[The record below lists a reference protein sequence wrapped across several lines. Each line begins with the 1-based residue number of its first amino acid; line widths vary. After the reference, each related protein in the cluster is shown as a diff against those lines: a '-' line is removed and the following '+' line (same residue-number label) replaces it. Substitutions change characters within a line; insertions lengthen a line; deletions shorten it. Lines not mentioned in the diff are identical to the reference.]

1 MYVSECVASPV
12 TSLQRGG
19 RWEEGGASVPVAVRR
34 QAMLRYEHG
43 LLADV
48 AEAADRRSVGAAR
61 VWDRRAVDMQQR
73 EVALRRHGIL
83 LKKVST
89 FFHFD
94 FLRALECIFVEVP
107 SEVRWV
113 FEPIFVGFLRST
125 SAMRNVP
132 GFQKR

>member
-1 MYVSECVASPV
+1 MGRRRVIGRRSGATAGHV
-12 TSLQRGG
+12 TVRARPAGRRGRGG
-19 RWEEGGASVPVAVRR
+19 GS
-34 QAMLRYEHG
+34 
-43 LLADV
+43 
-48 AEAADRRSVGAAR
+48 SVGRAAR

-73 EVALRRHGIL
+73 DVALRRHGIL

>member
-1 MYVSECVASPV
+1 MNVSRPDV
-12 TSLQRGG
+12 G
-19 RWEEGGASVPVAVRR
+19 
-34 QAMLRYEHG
+34 EHG

-61 VWDRRAVDMQQR
+61 VWDCRAVDMQQR
-73 EVALRRHGIL
+73 EVALRRHGIIL
-83 LKKVST
+83 EKVST

-94 FLRALECIFVEVP
+94 FLRALECIFVEVR

-113 FEPIFVGFLRST
+113 FEPNFVGFLRST
-125 SAMRNVP
+125 SARRKVA